1 MPQQALSDMKIHQL
15 LSGLDIVVTNE
26 EQQFIDKHS
35 SDVRL
40 TALDDHDHWIAQ
52 NLVRKG
58 VYSVSNDSR
67 RLVKSIN
74 EKNN

>member
-1 MPQQALSDMKIHQL
+1 MKIHQL
-15 LSGLDIVVTNE
+15 LSGLGIVVTNE

-35 SDVRL
+35 GDVRL
-40 TALDDHDHWIAQ
+40 TALDDHDQWLAQ

-58 VYSVSNDSR
+58 VYSVSNDNR
-67 RLVKSIN
+67 RLIKSIN